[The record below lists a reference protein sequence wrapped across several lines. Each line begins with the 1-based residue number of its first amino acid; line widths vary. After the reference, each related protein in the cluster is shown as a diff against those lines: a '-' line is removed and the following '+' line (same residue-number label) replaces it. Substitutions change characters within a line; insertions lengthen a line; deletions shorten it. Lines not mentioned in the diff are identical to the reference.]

1 MAEEEKVRTKTEDFK
16 ARLQAVLAEKF
27 GIKVSKQKAWDIF
40 KAMAKAPFE
49 TVLANYDAAG
59 RPAIHYGEKHKELE
73 LPLAGI
79 GTYAVITTGKAEEF
93 KVTGRLYLSSAIQH
107 NIRVAL
113 GFEDDSDGGD
123 EAVAADEAPASEAPV
138 AGSDID
144 LDL

>member
-1 MAEEEKVRTKTEDFK
+1 MAEETKVRTKTEAFK
-16 ARLQAVLAEKF
+16 ENLQAVLAEKF

-79 GTYAVITTGKAEEF
+79 GTYAIITTGKAEEF

-107 NIRVAL
+107 NVRVAL
-113 GFEDDSDGGD
+113 GF
-123 EAVAADEAPASEAPV
+123 ADEEPVEADEPADV
-138 AGSDID
+138 ADNPATNGGDID